1 MKLLKVLRF
10 RIILACLN
18 KGWTKQVEA
27 LVQYVGS
34 GSWWAQTM
42 VYGLN
47 FLERDGEKIILLF
60 MLPLAQNHGK
70 MYTRCKI
77 VVIELEC

>member
-1 MKLLKVLRF
+1 
-10 RIILACLN
+10 
-18 KGWTKQVEA
+18 
-27 LVQYVGS
+27 
-34 GSWWAQTM
+34 M

-77 VVIELEC
+77 VVIELECEFSNFSDELFVLFLYNTMYLRIQV